1 MATTTNK
8 VSMERGTQCGSS
20 WKCLT
25 SDGDRDVASA
35 PDAMQVRSRAA
46 SEEGVEFLRGNDRQP
61 SPIIFLLLCM
71 PRVCVS
77 VFDSVKWA
85 SAMEEA
91 SVASTLSCSWRH
103 YYFVPL
109 DVGGHALLYAL
120 CLYILY
126 LCSCHVNFSNVLH
139 NHCVTAGTFIQ
150 EHNNSLPGLIRY
162 SGDTLRLFH
171 ICVPLGFLLCNKYT
185 E

>member
-1 MATTTNK
+1 
-8 VSMERGTQCGSS
+8 
-20 WKCLT
+20 
-25 SDGDRDVASA
+25 
-35 PDAMQVRSRAA
+35 MQVRSRAA

-91 SVASTLSCSWRH
+91 SVASNSFMLLASLLFRASGRWRSCAPLRTLL
-103 YYFVPL
+103 V
-109 DVGGHALLYAL
+109 
-120 CLYILY
+120 YIIIGFMPRQLFK
-126 LCSCHVNFSNVLH
+126 SLH
-139 NHCVTAGTFIQ
+139 NHCVTAGTFIP

-162 SGDTLRLFH
+162 SGDALCLFH
-171 ICVPLGFLLCNKYT
+171 ITYVCYWAFSCAISTIAP
-185 E
+185 